1 MRECRV
7 RDILAN
13 RAFLRAALTSFFFFT
28 SQNGFVLLPLYIK
41 QLGGGEVEIG
51 VVMGVYSAVGIV
63 CQPLL
68 GPWVDALGR
77 RPFMFVGV
85 GCVLAATMLAAVAN
99 TLPALALVRI
109 LQGIGFSA
117 FFVANF
123 SYVIDLIEPDRR
135 GMALGIYGVSG
146 FLSTALAPL
155 AGEWVVRRWGFNA
168 LFALSGTVAVVAGA
182 LVWQVRETQRTQ
194 ARHVRGYQMAR
205 DLAGDFFRRH
215 MAIAFFFGLGT
226 GTLYAFLPTFAE
238 DLGVRTVALFYTGYA
253 GAAIA
258 VRIVGGRMIDTL
270 GRRAVIVP
278 SMFVLAVATS
288 LLAVTGYATMRA
300 GVPALPAIVLTGLLS
315 GAAHGFLYPALAAL
329 VADDAPPARRGAVV
343 GMFSA
348 LFLAGQ
354 AAGAFAFGGLAH
366 ALGYE
371 PMWLALTA
379 ALLVGLLVSLR
390 LERPAAPAR

>member
-1 MRECRV
+1 V

-13 RAFLRAALTSFFFFT
+13 RAFVRAAVTSFFFFT
-28 SQNGFVLLPLYIK
+28 SQNGFVLLPLYVK
-41 QLGGGEVEIG
+41 QLGGGDVEIG
-51 VVMGVYSAVGIV
+51 VIMGIYSAVGIV

-77 RPFMFVGV
+77 RPFMFFGV
-85 GCVLAATMLAAVAN
+85 VCVLSATMLAAVAN
-99 TLPALALVRI
+99 SLPLLALVRI
-109 LQGIGFSA
+109 LQGLGFSA
-117 FFVANF
+117 FFVSNF
-123 SYVIDLIEPDRR
+123 SYVIDLIEPERR

-155 AGEWVVRRWGFNA
+155 VGEWLVRRWGFNA
-168 LFALSGTVAVVAGA
+168 LFALSGLVVLVAGA
-182 LVWQVRETQRTQ
+182 LVWRVRETQRTQ
-194 ARHVRGYQMAR
+194 VRHVRGYQMAR
-205 DLAGDFFRRH
+205 DLVGDFFRRH

-253 GAAIA
+253 LAAIA
-258 VRIVGGRMIDTL
+258 VRVVGGRMIDTA

-278 SMFVLAVATS
+278 SMFVLAVAAA
-288 LLAVTGYATMRA
+288 LLAATGHAVTRFGL
-300 GVPALPAIVLTGLLS
+300 PALPAIVVTGLLS
-315 GAAHGFLYPALAAL
+315 GGAHGFLYPALAAL
-329 VADDAPPARRGAVV
+329 VADDAPPARRGAVI

-379 ALLVGLLVSLR
+379 ALLVGLLVSMG

>member
-1 MRECRV
+1 M

-13 RAFLRAALTSFFFFT
+13 RAFVRAALTSFFFFT

-41 QLGGGEVEIG
+41 QLGGAEVEIG
-51 VVMGVYSAVGIV
+51 VIMGVYSGVGIV

-77 RPFMFVGV
+77 RPFMFLGV
-85 GCVLAATMLAAVAN
+85 GCVLAATMIAAVAN
-99 TLPALALVRI
+99 SLPLLALVRI
-109 LQGIGFSA
+109 LQGVGFSA
-117 FFVANF
+117 FFVSNF
-123 SYVIDLIEPDRR
+123 SYVIDLIEPERR

-146 FLSTALAPL
+146 FLSTAIAPL

-168 LFALSGTVAVVAGA
+168 LFALSGLIVLVAGW
-182 LVWQVRETQRTQ
+182 LVWQVREAQRTQ
-194 ARHVRGYQMAR
+194 VRHVRGFQMAR
-205 DLAGDFFRRH
+205 EGVGDLFRRH
-215 MAIAFFFGLGT
+215 MAVAFFFGLGT
-226 GTLYAFLPTFAE
+226 GTLFAFLPTFAE
-238 DLGVRTVALFYTGYA
+238 GLGVRTVALFYTGYA
-253 GAAIA
+253 AAAIA
-258 VRIVGGRMIDTL
+258 VRLVGGRMIDTR

-278 SMFVLAVATS
+278 SMFLLAVAAA
-288 LLAVTGYATMRA
+288 LLAGTGHAAMRF
-300 GVPALPAIVLTGLLS
+300 GVPALPAIVATGLLS

-354 AAGAFAFGGLAH
+354 AAGAFAFGWLAH

-379 ALLVGLLVSLR
+379 AVLAGSLVSMG

>member
-1 MRECRV
+1 M

-13 RAFLRAALTSFFFFT
+13 RAFVRAALTSFFFFT

-51 VVMGVYSAVGIV
+51 VIMGIYSAVGIV

-77 RPFMFVGV
+77 RPFMFLGV
-85 GCVLAATMLAAVAN
+85 ACMLSATMLAAVAHS
-99 TLPALALVRI
+99 LPLLALVRI

-117 FFVANF
+117 FFVSNF
-123 SYVIDLIEPDRR
+123 SYVIDLIEPQRR

-155 AGEWVVRRWGFNA
+155 VGEWLVRRWGFNA
-168 LFALSGTVAVVAGA
+168 LFALSGLVVLVAGA
-182 LVWQVRETQRTQ
+182 LVWRVRETQRTQ
-194 ARHVRGYQMAR
+194 VRHVRGYQMAR
-205 DLAGDFFRRH
+205 DLVGDFFRRH

-253 GAAIA
+253 AAAIA
-258 VRIVGGRMIDTL
+258 VRVVGGRMIDTA

-288 LLAVTGYATMRA
+288 LLAGTGYAVMRF
-300 GVPALPAIVLTGLLS
+300 GIPALPAIVVTGLLS
-315 GAAHGFLYPALAAL
+315 GGAHGFLYPALAAL
-329 VADDAPPARRGAVV
+329 VADDAPPARRGAVI

-379 ALLVGLLVSLR
+379 ALLVGLLVSMG